1 MKKKGMIAVLAVL
14 MILSSTSSAAVHA
27 EDLSAEEVQ
36 KVSDQICKSSSDKV
50 YNHLIYSVS
59 YDGTITIQGID
70 NANENAN
77 IELVI
82 PAEINGCK
90 VTTIA
95 SSAFSGCV
103 NIKSLT
109 LNDGLVTI
117 GNWAFDGTSI
127 SVVDIPA
134 TVTTIGEYAFSSCLN
149 LTKVTFQEG
158 LKTIG
163 NYAFTKCSLLTGNI
177 VIPSTATEIGIDA
190 FSGTAIT
197 GLKIEEGALG
207 IKLDGRAFT
216 DCANLSELELNRVTV
231 MDYMCFKNDMA
242 ITNVTLPQGLQIIG
256 TQAFLGANNLGGN
269 LIVPS
274 TVTSIGDEAFKGTS
288 IEGLTVEEG
297 NEGITIG
304 YDTFRECVNLKYAN
318 LSNRLKQIGY
328 DAFWGDSNLVWVRI
342 ADGNYPLEIC
352 GSAFYGAK
360 HLKAIS
366 LPTKLTKIGNWTFY
380 DCSEL
385 KDVYY
390 ASSQENYN
398 TYVTVAN
405 GHNDPYFNATLHFN
419 SQGPDEWPST
429 VYTGWMIIDGKDYW
443 YENDVLQG
451 YDPNNADYR
460 GKEIYDPDSDAW
472 YWLDNVQQGA
482 KAVSKDV
489 YQESEAGQWA
499 ENADGTGKWVRYD
512 ADGHMVKGW
521 QTTDQGTYYF
531 DPVYGTMAKGTATID
546 GTTYYFDTNTGIL
559 QSTSPVENGWWSDG
573 GQAYW
578 YENGVRQGYDPNNA
592 DYRGKE
598 IYDPDS
604 DAWYWLDNVQQGAK
618 AVSKD
623 VYQESEAG
631 QWAENA
637 DGTGKWVRYDADGHM
652 VKGWQTTD
660 QGTYYFDPVY
670 GTMAKGNAVIDG
682 ATYYFDVNTGI
693 LQ

>member
-103 NIKSLT
+103 NIKSVT

-242 ITNVTLPQGLQIIG
+242 ITNVTLPQGLQTIG

-328 DAFWGDSNLVWVRI
+328 DAFWGDSKLTWVKI

-405 GHNDPYFNATLHFN
+405 GHNDLYFNATLHFN
-419 SQGPDEWPST
+419 SQGPDEWPSA
-429 VYTGWMIIDGKDYW
+429 VYTGWMMIDGKDYW

-472 YWLDNVQQGA
+472 YWLDNVQKGA

-521 QTTDQGTYYF
+521 QTTDQGIYYF

-623 VYQESEAG
+623 VYQASEAG
-631 QWAENA
+631 QWADRE

-660 QGTYYFDPVY
+660 QGTYYFDSVY

>member
-59 YDGTITIQGID
+59 YDGSITIQGID

-103 NIKSLT
+103 NIKSVT

-328 DAFWGDSNLVWVRI
+328 AAFWGDSKLVWVRI

-419 SQGPDEWPST
+419 S
-429 VYTGWMIIDGKDYW
+429 
-443 YENDVLQG
+443 
-451 YDPNNADYR
+451 
-460 GKEIYDPDSDAW
+460 
-472 YWLDNVQQGA
+472 
-482 KAVSKDV
+482 
-489 YQESEAGQWA
+489 
-499 ENADGTGKWVRYD
+499 
-512 ADGHMVKGW
+512 
-521 QTTDQGTYYF
+521 
-531 DPVYGTMAKGTATID
+531 
-546 GTTYYFDTNTGIL
+546 
-559 QSTSPVENGWWSDG
+559 
-573 GQAYW
+573 
-578 YENGVRQGYDPNNA
+578 
-592 DYRGKE
+592 
-598 IYDPDS
+598 
-604 DAWYWLDNVQQGAK
+604 
-618 AVSKD
+618 
-623 VYQESEAG
+623 
-631 QWAENA
+631 
-637 DGTGKWVRYDADGHM
+637 
-652 VKGWQTTD
+652 
-660 QGTYYFDPVY
+660 
-670 GTMAKGNAVIDG
+670 
-682 ATYYFDVNTGI
+682 
-693 LQ
+693 